1 MPKTELPFPE
11 PELPIHSP
19 ALLLWHSKTT
29 ILLLLGLEIS
39 RIILTHLFSLL
50 PYSTVRSLEVQVN
63 PVSFLTT
70 LVLLCLVCTP
80 LLYQLALLP
89 VSIRVNAL
97 LSSLISNIKCC
108 SIWRFGAQA
117 EFPVP
122 FFSSPFQLL
131 NLEVLTNVCLLC
143 ARLSSFWNSRGCK
156 QQTPC
161 PCGAV
166 APVKV

>member
-1 MPKTELPFPE
+1 
-11 PELPIHSP
+11 
-19 ALLLWHSKTT
+19 
-29 ILLLLGLEIS
+29 
-39 RIILTHLFSLL
+39 
-50 PYSTVRSLEVQVN
+50 
-63 PVSFLTT
+63 
-70 LVLLCLVCTP
+70 
-80 LLYQLALLP
+80 LLP